1 MPDIDVDVTSLAES
15 IDVNVTSLPEVLNV
29 SFDDYVGSP
38 YSPTVVVTDISGG
51 RHIAITH
58 KTTEGIVTSEF
69 DVLDGYSP
77 TVTIADVENGHIVT
91 ITDGTGAHSYFVPD
105 WTDDEERRASAE
117 EARAA
122 DELLRVQ
129 AEQERASAEETRIS
143 NETTRNSNE
152 LARSQ
157 AETVRSTAEENR
169 VLAEIARANAE
180 AGRVTAENTRVSEW
194 TTKSGEIAAAVN
206 HANQVAT
213 DIRTEADRGDYDGV
227 SVTHRWNGTIL
238 EVTSASGTSGADLK
252 GDTGE
257 TGPQGETGAD
267 GFSPT
272 VSVSQITDGHRITIT
287 DAVGMHSFDVMDGS
301 EISYELPPATK
312 STLGGVKVG
321 TGLSVGTDGTLSTVG
336 LTVLEYGKSTWAD
349 FQAAYNANKLVYCRY
364 KMSANEVRM
373 AFLAYTF
380 PGKAEFQ
387 YYRTVGTKSDTQQGD
402 EVYIYSLAKTKSA
415 WTTTVRQNY
424 TKIIAGTGLTS
435 TYTYSENA
443 GTLTLKSTPAT
454 ASTLGGVKV
463 GSGLTIDA
471 NGVLSLDVPSA
482 SGVSF

>member
-1 MPDIDVDVTSLAES
+1 MPDIDVDVTSLPES

-51 RHIAITH
+51 HHIAITH

-77 TVTIADVENGHIVT
+77 TVAIADAENGHTVT

-117 EARAA
+117 EARVSA
-122 DELLRVQ
+122 ELLRVQ
-129 AEQERASAEETRIS
+129 AEQQRASYEETRIS

-180 AGRVTAENTRVSEW
+180 ASRVTAEAGRVSEW
-194 TTKSGEIAAAVN
+194 TTKSGEITAAVN

-213 DIRTEADRGDYDGV
+213 DIRTEADRGDFDGV
-227 SVTHRWNGTIL
+227 SVTHQWNGTTL
-238 EVTSASGTSGADLK
+238 EVTSASGTSSADLK
-252 GDTGE
+252 GDTGA
-257 TGPQGETGAD
+257 TGPQGETGVD

-272 VSVSQITDGHRITIT
+272 VSVQPITDGHRITIT
-287 DAVGMHSFDVMDGS
+287 DVIGANSFDVMDGS
-301 EISYELPPATK
+301 EISYELPPAT
-312 STLGGVKVG
+312 T
-321 TGLSVGTDGTLSTVG
+321 
-336 LTVLEYGKSTWAD
+336 
-349 FQAAYNANKLVYCRY
+349 
-364 KMSANEVRM
+364 
-373 AFLAYTF
+373 
-380 PGKAEFQ
+380 
-387 YYRTVGTKSDTQQGD
+387 
-402 EVYIYSLAKTKSA
+402 
-415 WTTTVRQNY
+415 
-424 TKIIAGTGLTS
+424 
-435 TYTYSENA
+435 
-443 GTLTLKSTPAT
+443 
-454 ASTLGGVKV
+454 STLGGVKV
-463 GSGLTIDA
+463 GSGLAIDA
-471 NGVLSLDVPSA
+471 NGVLSLDVSSA